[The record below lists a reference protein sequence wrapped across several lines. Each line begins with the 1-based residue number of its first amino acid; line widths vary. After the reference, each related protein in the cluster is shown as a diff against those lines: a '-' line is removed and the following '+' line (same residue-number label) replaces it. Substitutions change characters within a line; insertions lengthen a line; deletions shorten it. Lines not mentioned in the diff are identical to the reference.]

1 MITRFL
7 LIDVRSPLKKNE
19 STLSNNV
26 IAKGTLQNNML
37 VILCYSLYIILYI
50 TVIFPKNYI
59 FYYWQQKNV

>member
-7 LIDVRSPLKKNE
+7 LIDVRSPLKKKNE
-19 STLSNNV
+19 SALSNNV

-59 FYYWQQKNV
+59 FYY